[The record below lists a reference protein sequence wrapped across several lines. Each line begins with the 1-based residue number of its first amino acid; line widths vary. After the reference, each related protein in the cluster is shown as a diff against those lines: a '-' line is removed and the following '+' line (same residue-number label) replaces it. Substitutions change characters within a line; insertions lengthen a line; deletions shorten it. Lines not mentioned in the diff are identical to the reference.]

1 MSDLKLRVA
10 QLERTTGNLWIIVN
24 KLTADGTLA
33 EPVLCDKC
41 GGSGDDFDENGM
53 LRCAACFGTGEVK
66 EEHAHPTD
74 CDCNYCVKPDGF
86 NAREQS
92 IAETS
97 FIYGYDQ
104 GRLDEIEG
112 KQVHIEAAARE
123 AVNTA
128 FSVAGYSNAP
138 PADTTYLTT
147 PEAAIEI
154 DAEVDRLKDE
164 RRQAYTMIDMMNEV
178 GDGLKEELRQS
189 HVMIEAMDKVADR
202 LRDELDQACGRMEKM
217 YKRLYHLV
225 PQSAAYRWYET
236 WFDSNGKAIRGGSD
250 E

>member
-24 KLTADGTLA
+24 KLTADGILA

-41 GGSGDDFDENGM
+41 GGTGDDFDEHGM
-53 LRCAACFGTGEVK
+53 LRCAACLGTGEVK
-66 EEHAHPTD
+66 EEYAHPTN

-154 DAEVDRLKDE
+154 DAKVDRLKEE
-164 RRQAYTMIDMMNEV
+164 RRQAYVMIDMMNEV
-178 GDGLKEELRQS
+178 GD
-189 HVMIEAMDKVADR
+189 R
-202 LRDELDQACGRMEKM
+202 LRAELDQACGRMEELRMVISPKSM
-217 YKRLYHLV
+217 HPSQAKWFNSDGTAKRGL
-225 PQSAAYRWYET
+225 E
-236 WFDSNGKAIRGGSD
+236 D
-250 E
+250 ES